1 MANIDLE
8 IGGRRFAVSV
18 QPGEE
23 HHIDLLGR
31 MIDTRVRDANAVGQS
46 EPRMLLYG
54 ALLLADEVHALRE
67 GEKDPLVQQA
77 AEREEHKAAAKEADR
92 AVARRI
98 DTITQRIENIVRHL
112 EGEDR
117 HA

>member
-23 HHIDLLGR
+23 KHIDLLGR
-31 MIDTRVRDANAVGQS
+31 MIDSRVRDANAVGQS

-54 ALLLADEVHALRE
+54 ALLLADEVHNLRE

-77 AEREEHKAAAKEADR
+77 AEREADKAAAKQADKDM
-92 AVARRI
+92 ALRI
-98 DTITQRIENIVRHL
+98 DTITARIENIVRHL
-112 EGEDR
+112 EGEGQ

>member
-23 HHIDLLGR
+23 RHIELLGR
-31 MIDTRVRDANAVGQS
+31 MIDSRVRDANAVGQS

-54 ALLLADEVHALRE
+54 ALMLADELHNLRE
-67 GEKDPLVQQA
+67 GEKDPVVQQA
-77 AEREEHKAAAKEADR
+77 EDREAHKAQARAADKALAQRVD
-92 AVARRI
+92 A
-98 DTITQRIENIVRHL
+98 ITARIENIVRHL
-112 EGEDR
+112 EGE
-117 HA
+117 AQSA